1 MCKYNVYYVILQRM
15 EEARRAA
22 EAEIRD
28 YNALMQWLDK
38 ADEVLQIVE
47 EPIVDIEKEYMVSS
61 CNKKCFLRV
70 WFCFN
75 LRCAYFSLTWE

>member
-1 MCKYNVYYVILQRM
+1 MFMLIILQRM

-47 EPIVDIEKEYMVSS
+47 EPIIDIEKEYMVSS
-61 CNKKCFLRV
+61 CIKKCFYVFDFASICGVLILV
-70 WFCFN
+70 
-75 LRCAYFSLTWE
+75 